1 MRYGILGQGFGLYG
15 YLPAIVDLTPLSI
28 VTLARY
34 QDTLRSRPEL
44 AAFESLITFVEN
56 RAEVLARCDT
66 LVVAMRPQDQETL
79 IEEILAC
86 GWRGTIILEKPV
98 TRTPAHAAA
107 LIERL
112 IAADLMFSVG
122 FSLMETSWARELLR
136 LCAVTLPGSLEFN
149 WRFMAQHY
157 KHDTPT
163 WKRRVEDGGGC
174 LRFYGIH
181 LIAILARLAEWTPQ
195 TCSALD
201 VDGEDAA
208 CQFTLLSGNS
218 CATVICNSRWEGA
231 PRFEVTARESGKV
244 LLSRSLTDP
253 FTETPELP
261 MQYPAQDRRVQ
272 YVNHILENAQGAN
285 PSSGVDYLRH
295 IYLWRDLEHLRQTVL
310 RRGPLLDK
318 DMLEN
323 RKETA

>member
-15 YLPAIVDLTPLSI
+15 YLPAIVDLAPLSI

-44 AAFESLITFVEN
+44 AAFASLTTFVEH

-79 IEEILAC
+79 IEEVLTC
-86 GWRGTIILEKPV
+86 GWRGTIILEKPIA
-98 TRTPAHAAA
+98 RTPAHAAA

-122 FSLMETSWARELLR
+122 FSLLETSWARELLH
-136 LCAVTLPGSLEFN
+136 LCAATLPDCLEFN

-157 KHDTPT
+157 KHNTPT
-163 WKRRVEDGGGC
+163 WKRRVVDGGGC

-181 LIAILARLAEWTPQ
+181 LIAVLARIAEWTPQ
-195 TCSALD
+195 TCTALGA
-201 VDGEDAA
+201 DGEDSA
-208 CQFTLLSGNS
+208 CLLTLSSGNS
-218 CATVICNSRWEGA
+218 RAIVNCDSRWEGA
-231 PRFEVTARESGKV
+231 PCFEVTAMESAKV
-244 LLSRSLTDP
+244 LWSLSLTDP

-261 MQYPAQDRRVQ
+261 MQDSAQDRRVR
-272 YVNHILENAQGAN
+272 YVKHILEHAQCTDP
-285 PSSGVDYLRH
+285 PSGEDYLRH

-310 RRGPLLDK
+310 RRGPLLNK
-318 DMLEN
+318 DMPEN